1 MDKSIITGANTT
13 SACAPTAVP
22 VRTWRQRLGLAAD
35 FPLFMPTDVERA
47 MVAEI
52 AELRNVATAAPSPA
66 RYSAATPAALA
77 VLGERQRQQQEEG
90 WSAAHDDAYRGEELR
105 WAAVCYALYM
115 TQQNPPAFWPWPPEW
130 WKPRDRRAN
139 LVRAAALLIAEI
151 ERIDRDALACKPDQ
165 QKGGE
170 V

>member
-1 MDKSIITGANTT
+1 
-13 SACAPTAVP
+13 
-22 VRTWRQRLGLAAD
+22 
-35 FPLFMPTDVERA
+35 

-52 AELRNVATAAPSPA
+52 ADLRAFAVASAVVAPARHVAT
-66 RYSAATPAALA
+66 TPAALA

-90 WSAAHDDAYRGEELR
+90 WTAAHDDAYRGEELR

-115 TQQNPPAFWPWPPEW
+115 KQQNPPAFWPWPPEW

-151 ERIDRDALACKPDQ
+151 ERIDRAALMPGASLTLADCPACNGTEACDECGGQGKVMVSRADRDQLTKGQQ
-165 QKGGE
+165 QK
-170 V
+170 